1 MKFNSVFI
9 ESFAH
14 HLPDKVITSDE
25 LEARLAPLY
34 ERIKLPAG
42 RLELMTGIRERR
54 MWDVGTRPSELS
66 AQAAKK
72 TLDKSNIS
80 KDQIEILIHASV
92 CRDFLEPATASVVHH
107 HLGLSP
113 KCMIMDVSNACLG
126 VLSSFLL
133 VANMI
138 ESGAIKCG
146 MVVSGENSAP
156 LLEETINFFLNDT
169 SITRKSIKKYFANLT
184 IGSAA
189 VGYIL
194 THKDLAPNGHKI
206 LGGASMTKSD
216 ANKLCQGDGSRD
228 SLMMET
234 ESEELLHAGIE
245 LATSTWDETKKI
257 LNWNND
263 TPDWIITHQVGKA
276 HEAITFDKLNISL
289 DKAFAN
295 YQTLGNTGSAALPSA
310 LSQLSESGKIKKGD
324 LVALLGIGSGLS
336 STMLGV
342 QW

>member
-1 MKFNSVFI
+1 MLFNSVYI

-14 HLPDKVITSDE
+14 YLPEKIITSDD
-25 LEARLAPLY
+25 LEKRLAPLY

-54 MWDVGTRPSELS
+54 MWDVGTRPSLLS
-66 AQAAKK
+66 SKAAEKA
-72 TLDKSNIS
+72 LDRSNI
-80 KDQIEILIHASV
+80 KKEQVEILIHASV

-126 VLSSFLL
+126 VLSSFIL

-146 MVVSGENSAP
+146 MIVSGENAAP
-156 LLEETINFFLNDT
+156 LLEETVNFFLNDE
-169 SITRKSIKKYFANLT
+169 SINRKSIKKYFANLT

-194 THKDLAPNGHKI
+194 THKDLAPEGHKI
-206 LGGASMTKSD
+206 IGGASMTKSD
-216 ANKLCQGDGSRD
+216 AFKLCQGDGSKD

-245 LATSTWDETKKI
+245 LAIDTWDETKNI
-257 LNWNND
+257 LEWDND

-276 HEAITFDKLNISL
+276 HEQITFDKLNISL
-289 DKAFAN
+289 DKAFSN

-310 LSQLSESGKIKKGD
+310 LSQLHDTDKIKKGD